1 MDKYLSRNQK
11 IILKKYNKH
20 VILPKNSQTRPS
32 ELRRTRQIYK
42 IFKLPHIF
50 GPFHG
55 DKTFLGT
62 NISQEI
68 KRWPPKSIL
77 SILYYKERAQKEV
90 RFRILCSF
98 DPFCSI
104 LWTRS
109 TIFWKFNLSKIP
121 FWVVLGVNFWFLDKY
136 LSLNMLFYQQRAQKA
151 VIFWILC
158 CFHLLCS
165 IPRACL
171 AIFLDIKHIKWHI
184 LGCFGVDI

>member
-1 MDKYLSRNQK
+1 ML
-11 IILKKYNKH
+11 
-20 VILPKNSQTRPS
+20 
-32 ELRRTRQIYK
+32 
-42 IFKLPHIF
+42 F

-55 DKTFLGT
+55 DKTCLRT

-77 SILYYKERAQKEV
+77 SILYYKGRAQKEV

-136 LSLNMLFYQQRAQKA
+136 LSLNMQFYQQSAQKA

-165 IPRACL
+165 ILRACL
-171 AIFLDIKHIKWHI
+171 HTCFIEWLHTGQARCSACSWAHEKLLIFHEKNTVTDMKYQ
-184 LGCFGVDI
+184 

>member
-1 MDKYLSRNQK
+1 M
-11 IILKKYNKH
+11 
-20 VILPKNSQTRPS
+20 V
-32 ELRRTRQIYK
+32 
-42 IFKLPHIF
+42 
-50 GPFHG
+50 
-55 DKTFLGT
+55 
-62 NISQEI
+62 I
-68 KRWPPKSIL
+68 KRVLGQISHKKLKDDHQKVSFH
-77 SILYYKERAQKEV
+77 ILYYKERAQKAV